1 MEDISKTTIKT
12 KYDYYEYFVIPFVV
26 TNALEELINLMN
38 YIFAQYLNKFVVL
51 FVNDISI
58 YSKNKEE
65 HA

>member
-26 TNALEELINLMN
+26 TNAVEELINLMN

-58 YSKNKEE
+58 YSKNREE